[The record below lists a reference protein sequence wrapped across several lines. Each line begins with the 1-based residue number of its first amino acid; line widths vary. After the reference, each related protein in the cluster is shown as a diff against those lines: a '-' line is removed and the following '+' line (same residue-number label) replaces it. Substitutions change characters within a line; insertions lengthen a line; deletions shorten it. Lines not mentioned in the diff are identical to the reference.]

1 MSNKDNGNEL
11 AALVEGRA
19 ATYGLLSRIFE
30 KEVDE
35 ELVDQM
41 CAMKFAIGT
50 GNSKVDEAN
59 RMMAGF
65 LSKRWERT
73 VEDLSIDFSRTF
85 FGNGLNGYEAAYP
98 LESVHT
104 SEERLMMQDARDEV
118 LALYRSV
125 GLEKDESSKENEDHI
140 AYELFYMKV
149 LSDRCAES
157 LAKGEEE
164 TATDYFVRQYT
175 FLIDHLLNWVPLL
188 VAAMQHF
195 SQTDFYRAVA
205 LFTEGYL
212 EADEE
217 FLSSVLDERG
227 VDPKSLKTCSFE

>member
-1 MSNKDNGNEL
+1 MSNENYGNEL

-19 ATYGLLSRIFE
+19 ATYGLLSRVFE

-35 ELVDQM
+35 DLIDQM
-41 CAMKFAIGT
+41 CSMKFAVKT

-59 RMMAGF
+59 RMMAGY

-118 LALYRSV
+118 LALYRSL

-149 LSDRCAES
+149 LSERCAES
-157 LAKGEEE
+157 LLKGEDAI
-164 TATDYFVRQYT
+164 ATDYFVRQYT

-188 VAAMQHF
+188 SAAMRHF

-205 LFTEGYL
+205 LFVEGYL
-212 EADEE
+212 ESDEE
-217 FLSSVLDERG
+217 FLSSVLGERG
-227 VDPKSLKTCSFE
+227 IDSTSLKSCSFE